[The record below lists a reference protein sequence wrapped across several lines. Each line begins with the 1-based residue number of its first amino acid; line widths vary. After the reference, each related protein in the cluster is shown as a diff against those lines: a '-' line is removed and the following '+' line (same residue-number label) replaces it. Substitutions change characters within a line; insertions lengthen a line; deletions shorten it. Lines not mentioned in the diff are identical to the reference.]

1 MIFYELA
8 VCMYFDTIFL
18 QISGYKSDVNPSEML
33 PQLAVLQLA

>member
-18 QISGYKSDVNPSEML
+18 QIPDYKSVNPSEML